1 MGDRPRAP
9 AMDPATIEPV
19 MGTGYPPPF
28 AADCAARAKRQVG
41 NALGLKNF
49 GVNLVTL
56 PPGTASS
63 QRHWHSHQDEFVY
76 MVEGEATLVTDG
88 GEQALG
94 PGMVAGFPAGR
105 ADGHHLVN
113 RSAADVVYLE
123 VGDRPPVDD
132 VDYPDIDMLIRGG
145 RLVRRDGTPY

>member
-1 MGDRPRAP
+1 
-9 AMDPATIEPV
+9 MDPATIESV
-19 MGTGYPPPF
+19 IGTGYPPPF
-28 AADCAARAKRQVG
+28 AADCAARRKRRVG
-41 NALGLKNF
+41 DALGLRNF

-76 MVEGEATLVTDG
+76 VVEGEATLITDA
-88 GEQALG
+88 GERALG
-94 PGMVAGFPAGR
+94 PGMVAGFPAGK

-113 RSAADVVYLE
+113 RSEADVIYLE

>member
-1 MGDRPRAP
+1 MGDQPRRP

-19 MGTGYPPPF
+19 IGTGYPAPF
-28 AADCAARAKRQVG
+28 AADCAARAKRQIG
-41 NALGLKNF
+41 NALGLANF

-76 MVEGEATLVTDG
+76 IVEGEATLVTDA
-88 GEQALG
+88 GEQRLG

-105 ADGHHLVN
+105 PDGHHLVN
-113 RSAADVVYLE
+113 RSDADVIYLE

-132 VDYPDIDMLIRGG
+132 VDYPDIDMLVRGG
-145 RLVRRDGTPY
+145 RLVHRDGGPY

>member
-1 MGDRPRAP
+1 MGDRPTPP
-9 AMDPATIEPV
+9 ALDPATIEPV
-19 MGTGYPPPF
+19 IGTGYPSPF
-28 AADCAARAKRQVG
+28 AADCAARAKRQLG
-41 NALGLKNF
+41 DALDLKNF

-76 MVEGEATLVTDG
+76 VVEGEATLVTDG
-88 GEQALG
+88 GEQVLG

-105 ADGHHLVN
+105 EDGHHLVN
-113 RSAADVVYLE
+113 RSEADVVYLE

-145 RLVRRDGTPY
+145 RLVRRDGTRY